1 MNFDIYAFIFA
12 RGGSKG
18 LKNKNILN
26 LGNKPLIAHSI
37 DKSSAAT
44 DQSDYKLDTETLL
57 SRLRNVEDALK
68 AYDAK
73 AVEYINSL
81 AANYSESVYAHKI
94 NRLKQLA
101 TVYDFESAQEII
113 TQLIG
118 DITDE

>member
-1 MNFDIYAFIFA
+1 MILPLHCFLKD
-12 RGGSKG
+12 SKRA
-18 LKNKNILN
+18 KYT
-26 LGNKPLIAHSI
+26 
-37 DKSSAAT
+37 SA
-44 DQSDYKLDTETLL
+44 SD
-57 SRLRNVEDALK
+57 EDALK

-101 TVYDFESAQEII
+101 TVYDFESAQEVI